1 MTNEQKKK
9 IHTSLRHT
17 LRTRQLLV
25 LFFFFA
31 FDLIIFK
38 RQTPQVYVAETIAH
52 TMKMQ
57 AQFH

>member
-1 MTNEQKKK
+1 MSKKK
-9 IHTSLRHT
+9 KFIPVWGTHFAPDNCWYF
-17 LRTRQLLV
+17 
-25 LFFFFA
+25 FFFFA

>member
-1 MTNEQKKK
+1 MSKKK
-9 IHTSLRHT
+9 NSYQSEAHTSHQT
-17 LRTRQLLV
+17 TV
-25 LFFFFA
+25 GTFFFFFA